1 MARRLDAYHFYE
13 EEWDDYDDLYSQFEF
28 EIPETFNIADYTCDR
43 WDEGN
48 SRVAVFADDLEGTEA
63 TCTFWQLRRAANRA
77 ANYMADQGVGAG
89 DRVAVTGAQKAET
102 LVGHLA
108 AWKLG
113 AVSVPLSAL
122 FGTEGLRY
130 RLTDAEVG
138 VFVVDETTIDSL
150 RKVEG
155 DVDTLDVV
163 LTVGD
168 VDPMDGETM
177 LWDAVEDYSPD
188 RETLQTDPEDT
199 ASILYTSGTTDE
211 PKGVVLPHQVILGA
225 LPSFMCG
232 HCNCQGE
239 GVLWM
244 PVEWSWAGFYAP
256 IVTNLFYGSPV
267 VAYDRE
273 EFEPEKA
280 FEIIEKYGVNRGMFP
295 PTALRMMMQV
305 ENPTE
310 RFDVTSYESMVLGG
324 EEIGERVLEW
334 VDRVFDGT
342 AINSAFGQ
350 SEALMFIGEC
360 QAMGV
365 DHHEGKVGRP
375 YPGHDV
381 AIVNPETAELTVET
395 GEIGE
400 IALRSEENPVVFTE
414 YLHLPE
420 KTDRKIR
427 NGWLLSEDL
436 GAEHED
442 GYISFE
448 SRKDDV
454 IISSGRRLGPGEIE
468 DTLASHDA
476 IVDAGV
482 IGVPDDQRGEV
493 PKAFVAPTEQATPGK
508 ALEDNLRQYVK
519 DELAQYEYPHEFEF
533 VEELPT
539 TTTGKK
545 QRAEL
550 RKRDGVEQ

>member
-13 EEWDDYDDLYSQFEF
+13 EEWEDYDDLYEQFEF
-28 EIPETFNIADYTCDR
+28 EIPEPFNIAEYICDR

-48 SRVAVFADDLEGTEA
+48 TRVAVFADDLAGTEE
-63 TCTFWQLRRAANRA
+63 TYTFWQLRRAANRT
-77 ANYMADQGVGAG
+77 ANYLADQGVGVG

-130 RLTDAEVG
+130 RLSDADVRA
-138 VFVVDETTIDSL
+138 FVVDETSIDTL
-150 RKVEG
+150 RAVRD
-155 DVDTLDVV
+155 DVDGLDVV
-163 LTVGD
+163 LPVDD
-168 VDPMDGETM
+168 VEPQSDETM
-177 LWDAVEDYSPD
+177 LWDAVADYSAD
-188 RETLQTDPEDT
+188 RETRRIDPEHT
-199 ASILYTSGTTDE
+199 ASILYTSGTTGD
-211 PKGVVLPHQVILGA
+211 PKGVVLPHQIILGA

-232 HCNCQGE
+232 HCNVQGE

-305 ENPTE
+305 DEPAE
-310 RFDVTSYESMVLGG
+310 RYDVTSYESMVLGG
-324 EEIGERVLEW
+324 EEIGETVLEW
-334 VDRVFDGT
+334 VDRVFGGT

-360 QAMGV
+360 QALGI

-375 YPGHDV
+375 YPGHEV
-381 AIVNPETAELTVET
+381 AIVDPETAEPTVDT
-395 GEIGE
+395 GEIAVRYEG
-400 IALRSEENPVVFTE
+400 NPGVFTE
-414 YLHLPE
+414 YLHLPK
-420 KTDRKIR
+420 KTAAKVR

-436 GAEHED
+436 GATHED

-468 DTLASHDA
+468 DALVGHNAV
-476 IVDAGV
+476 VDAGV
-482 IGVPDDQRGEV
+482 IGVPHDERGEV
-493 PKAFVAPTEQATPGK
+493 PKAFVELTDDATPGPE
-508 ALEDNLRQYVK
+508 LEATLRQYVK
-519 DELAQYEYPHEFEF
+519 DELAAYEYPRAFEF
-533 VEELPT
+533 VASLPK

-545 QRAEL
+545 QRSEL
-550 RKRDGVEQ
+550 RTREGLEQ